1 MQLFVLIQTST
12 IFISCGY
19 PHWCQLEGP
28 KAEVNGN
35 NKILLDNRTV
45 CFWTLYPYS
54 SRPPVSTEGMLTF
67 TLPGEGI
74 PSLKERTRMHTYA
87 CTLTQTYRP
96 PPPNTSD
103 ACLLCCEMWWFMR
116 YVLNHHINHNAV
128 DVNSQEAYNS
138 TKVKFT
144 SKLWMGMW
152 FVCLLRKKQP

>member
-19 PHWCQLEGP
+19 PHWCQLEGR

-74 PSLKERTRMHTYA
+74 PSLKGRTRMHTYA

-116 YVLNHHINHNAV
+116 YVLNHHITSIITLSMLTLRKLIIQQKL
-128 DVNSQEAYNS
+128 NSLPNFEWGCG
-138 TKVKFT
+138 
-144 SKLWMGMW
+144 L
-152 FVCLLRKKQP
+152 FVC